1 MIHKDVTGAILTG
14 GESRRM
20 GRDKAT
26 LEFEG
31 EPIVKKAV
39 RLFKSIF
46 CHVIVVNKEPGR
58 FGDLGCEEVADL
70 FPERGAM
77 VGVLTALA
85 AAKTGYVF
93 VAACDMPFLKRK
105 LIDLTLSKGRQFS
118 VVLPRIRGKGN
129 PLHALYTKSCY
140 DEMAS
145 FMKKEGKSLNAF
157 IGSLP
162 SEKVGYIL
170 EEEIRVIDPEALA
183 LFNMNTPDDYEKA
196 KNLL

>member
-1 MIHKDVTGAILTG
+1 MHKDVTGAILTG

-26 LEFEG
+26 LEFNG
-31 EPIVKKAV
+31 EPLVKKAV
-39 RLFKSIF
+39 RLFGELF
-46 CHVIVVNKEPGR
+46 PHVLVVNKAPGS

-70 FPERGAM
+70 FAERGAM

-93 VAACDMPFLKRK
+93 VAACDMPFLKRE
-105 LIDLTLSKGRQFS
+105 LIELILSKDRRFS
-118 VVLPRIRGKGN
+118 VVLPRIGGKGD
-129 PLHALYTKSCY
+129 PLHAFYAKSCY
-140 DEMAS
+140 DAMRI
-145 FMKKEGKSLNAF
+145 FMNEEGKSLNAF

-162 SEKVGYIL
+162 PEEVGYVS
-170 EEEIRVIDPEALA
+170 EEEIRGVDPEAIA

-196 KNLL
+196 KKIY